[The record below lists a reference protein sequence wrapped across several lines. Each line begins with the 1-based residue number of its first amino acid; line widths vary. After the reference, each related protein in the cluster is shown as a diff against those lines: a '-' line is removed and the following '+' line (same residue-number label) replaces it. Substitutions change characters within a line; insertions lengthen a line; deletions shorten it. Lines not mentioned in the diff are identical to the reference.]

1 MPAADLARRQP
12 IARYVRDIGPLVR
25 LSPLDEAEVGRRI
38 EACAA
43 LRRRALAAVPGGL
56 EALLDLAEQAQ
67 VFRGRLRAILVPP
80 GGEAFTEPERGRLL
94 GVLARLRR
102 LRPRLDRSFRTRRA
116 AASLVEAL
124 PLKPAVMDALVALV
138 RRRAPQLRGTAARRA
153 LAELEESDA
162 ALREAHQRLMTANLR
177 LVISIAKRYAG
188 GTLPLLD
195 LVQEGNIGLMKAVE
209 RFDHHRGFKFSTYP
223 TWWVRQA
230 ISRALADQARM
241 IRLPVHVVER
251 VGRLARARRTL
262 RTDRQR
268 EPTTGEVA
276 GRMGLREETIR
287 LLDLTTLV
295 PLSLDAPVGD
305 DITLGQLVADRATP
319 SPEEALLRGDLVR
332 HLREALG
339 GLPARERDVL
349 RLRFGLDGE
358 VEQTLEEIGARLQ
371 VTRERVRQMEAQAL
385 RRLSRALAPTSP

>member
-12 IARYVRDIGPLVR
+12 IARYFRDIGPLVR
-25 LSPLDEAEVGRRI
+25 LSPLDEAELGRRI

-56 EALLDLAEQAQ
+56 EALLDVAEEAQ

-80 GGEAFTEPERGRLL
+80 GGEAFTEPERRRLL

-116 AASLVEAL
+116 AAGLVEAL

-138 RRRAPQLRGTAARRA
+138 RRRAPELRATGARRA

-162 ALREAHQRLMTANLR
+162 TLREAHQRLMEANLR

-209 RFDHHRGFKFSTYP
+209 RFDHHRGFKFSTYA

-251 VGRLARARRTL
+251 VGRLARARRAL

-295 PLSLDAPVGD
+295 PVSLDAPVGD
-305 DITLGQLVADRATP
+305 DTTLGQLVADRAIP
-319 SPEEALLRGDLVR
+319 SPEDTLVRNDLAR
-332 HLREALG
+332 HLREALR
-339 GLPARERDVL
+339 GLPAREREVL

-358 VEQTLEEIGARLQ
+358 DEQTLEEIGARFR
-371 VTRERVRQMEAQAL
+371 VTRERVRQMEAQGL